1 MGQAERGIEV
11 ATGRRQTDG
20 LVRLSAFTRDLLA
33 LTVEAHGERA
43 PTLLLTRT
51 QARAL
56 QRALTQ
62 LIPQMTEPTEAATVP
77 EAWTGQERRGT
88 GELKER

>member
-1 MGQAERGIEV
+1 MGQAERGVEI
-11 ATGRRQTDG
+11 ATGRRRTDG
-20 LVRLSAFTRDLLA
+20 QVRLSTFTRDLLA
-33 LTVEAHGERA
+33 LTVEANGERA

-62 LIPQMTEPTEAATVP
+62 LIPQMTEPAEEASVP
-77 EAWTGQERRGT
+77 EAWTGQERRLT
-88 GELKER
+88 GELK